1 MTSSRE
7 RIAIIFMTL
16 SAVMTLILG
25 VAVAYEVGHHGTEVV
40 SQTQA
45 SGTESTGTGTDTSGG
60 STTTSGTTTTT
71 TGTSGTAAT
80 AGRTVTTGGGSSGG
94 ATSTASNASVG
105 VSGSVITVGGIY
117 DETGPVDATT
127 ERDTVRSYFNMVN
140 AQGGVNGHKLQLI
153 DCDSGYD
160 PQRARQCSNRLVS
173 NGILAIVGWT
183 SVNGEEPETPF
194 LTGKG
199 IPVIGGLGV
208 PAEYSSGLAFPQS
221 AAFLTYGTAM
231 GADAADVG
239 IKKPGIVVVTANFI
253 KPVEKSLEDS
263 LTKHGIKWTSVNEV
277 DATKADYT
285 DIVVKLR
292 QEGADSI
299 IAALDPFSYA
309 RLFQAMDRQAFHPK
323 VLGLGLDKKSAQQQ
337 YQNAVYNAYSL
348 TPVLEVDEHQ
358 SVPAI
363 HEYLSAVQKY
373 FPNQV
378 GALDVYTLQQWAAAK
393 TFVEAL
399 RRIGS
404 KPVSRSS
411 LVAALQ
417 SIKSWNNGITVPLT
431 YGSGNKH
438 DPNRCFQYTQNKSG
452 TWHTYTGWKCF

>member
-7 RIAIIFMTL
+7 RIAIVFMTI

-25 VAVAYEVGHHGTEVV
+25 IAVAYQVGHPRSEVV
-40 SQTQA
+40 STQSASNTGSSEVA
-45 SGTESTGTGTDTSGG
+45 SGDTSTSSGGGG
-60 STTTSGTTTTT
+60 STA
-71 TGTSGTAAT
+71 GTSGTAAT

-94 ATSTASNASVG
+94 STSNVSNASVG
-105 VSGSVITVGGIY
+105 VSKGVITVGGIY

-140 AQGGVNGHKLQLI
+140 AQGGVNGYKLQLI

-160 PQRARQCSNRLVS
+160 PQLARQCSNRLIS
-173 NGILAIVGWT
+173 NGILAVVGWT

-194 LTGKG
+194 LASKG

-208 PAEYSSGLAFPQS
+208 PAEYANSLAFPQS

-231 GADAADVG
+231 GSDASDIG
-239 IKKPGIVVVTANFI
+239 IKAPGIVVVNANFI

-285 DIVVKLR
+285 DIVIKLR
-292 QEGADSI
+292 QEKADSI

-323 VLGLGLDKKSAQQQ
+323 YFLGLGLDKGSAQKQ
-337 YQNAVYNAYSL
+337 YASTVYNAYSL

-358 SVPAI
+358 NIAPI

-373 FPNQV
+373 YPNQV
-378 GALDVYTLQQWAAAK
+378 PALDVYTEQQWIAAK
-393 TFVEAL
+393 FFVQAL
-399 RRIGS
+399 RTMGS
-404 KPVSRSS
+404 KPVTRTN
-411 LVAALQ
+411 LVAAMN
-417 SIKSWNNGITVPLT
+417 SIKGWNNGITVPLT
-431 YGSGNKH
+431 YGASNGH